1 MLYVLIIFCLFKN
14 INNLLYNF
22 YLKKNIVYNI
32 YIYFIFYICMCI
44 FKECKSLKLLKFEY
58 FDCNNILNNS

>member
-1 MLYVLIIFCLFKN
+1 MLYVLIIFSLFKN

-32 YIYFIFYICMCI
+32 YIFYILYMYV
-44 FKECKSLKLLKFEY
+44 Y
-58 FDCNNILNNS
+58 F

>member
-32 YIYFIFYICMCI
+32 YIYILYFIYVCVFLRSV
-44 FKECKSLKLLKFEY
+44 KV
-58 FDCNNILNNS
+58 

>member
-1 MLYVLIIFCLFKN
+1 MLYVLIIFCLFKD

-32 YIYFIFYICMCI
+32 YIFYILYMYV
-44 FKECKSLKLLKFEY
+44 Y
-58 FDCNNILNNS
+58 F

>member
-22 YLKKNIVYNI
+22 YFKKNIVYNM
-32 YIYFIFYICMCI
+32 YIFYILYI
-44 FKECKSLKLLKFEY
+44 YVY
-58 FDCNNILNNS
+58 F